1 MRQTQGF
8 TIVELMVTTL
18 IFAVI
23 LTGMYSALLAG
34 QSAWSTTDTQIRL
47 QEALRQTL
55 QRVAAELGESGE
67 DGNGIMQVTIG
78 DNTGAN
84 GTDIL
89 TFSIPMCV
97 CSNTPIDA
105 NGDVTNW
112 GAPLSWGK
120 TNCPSDI
127 TLNTNGKVSICHL
140 PPGNPDNTQD
150 LEIAPAALD
159 AHLSHGDW
167 LGSCTA
173 CSITGNKF
181 VEYAINADNQ
191 LLRRVR
197 NSVNALVKEETI
209 SENVTGFQA
218 VFSADQ
224 NVVTLTVTA
233 LANTFQNRQIT
244 VSRSLN
250 VRLKNKG

>member
-1 MRQTQGF
+1 
-8 TIVELMVTTL
+8 MVTTL

-23 LTGMYSALLAG
+23 LIGMYSALLAG

-55 QRVAAELGESGE
+55 ERVGKELGESGS
-67 DGNGIMQVTIG
+67 DANGVMQAAIA
-78 DNTGAN
+78 DNTGTN

-89 TFSIPMCV
+89 TFSVPMCV
-97 CSNTPIDA
+97 CSNIPIDN
-105 NGDVTNW
+105 NGNVADW
-112 GAPLSWGK
+112 GAPLNWGK

-127 TLNTNGKVSICHL
+127 TLAADGKISICHL
-140 PPGNPDNTQD
+140 PPGNPENAQD
-150 LEIAPAALD
+150 LEVAPAALD

-173 CSITGNKF
+173 CSVAGNKS
-181 VEYAINADNQ
+181 VEYAIDAGNR

-233 LANTFQNRQIT
+233 LTNTTQNRQIT
-244 VSRSLN
+244 ISRVLN